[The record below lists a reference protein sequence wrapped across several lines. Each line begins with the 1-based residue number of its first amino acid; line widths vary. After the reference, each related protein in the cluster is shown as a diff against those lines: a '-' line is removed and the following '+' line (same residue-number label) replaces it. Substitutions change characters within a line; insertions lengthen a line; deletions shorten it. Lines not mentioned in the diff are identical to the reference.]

1 MTRTPMTDMTPISAD
16 LDLVA
21 SIMEDTGVMLLDR
34 FRRGGPT
41 KKKTGAG
48 LVTEADMLAEKM
60 LMTKLGKQFPG
71 SKFLAEES
79 GGETGPCERKWI
91 IDPLDGTSNF
101 AHGLPW
107 FCISVALEVGG
118 ELEMGWVYV
127 PVTHEM
133 FFAQRGKGASLN
145 GRPIRVSETREIE
158 DSVIATG
165 FYYFK
170 GDELDE
176 QVERFRKVQRKAL
189 GVRRAG
195 SAALDLAYTAAG
207 FFDGYW
213 EVGIQPW
220 DVAAGSLL
228 VKEAGGMV
236 TDLNA
241 GQDFV
246 YGRNIIA
253 TNQKIYH
260 NLLWLL

>member
-1 MTRTPMTDMTPISAD
+1 MTYFPNMTEEQSY
-16 LDLVA
+16 VA
-21 SIMEDTGVMLLDR
+21 SLIEDAGVMLLDR
-34 FRRGGPT
+34 FRRPMPS
-41 KKKTGAG
+41 KRKAGAG
-48 LVTEADMLAEKM
+48 LLTEADTMAEGS
-60 LMTKLGKQFPG
+60 LVTGLGKHFPK

-79 GGETGPCERKWI
+79 GGEMGPCEHKWI
-91 IDPLDGTSNF
+91 IDALDGTSNF

-107 FCISVALEVGG
+107 FAISVALEVRGD
-118 ELEMGWVYV
+118 LESGWVYV
-127 PVTHEM
+127 PATKEM
-133 FFAQRGKGASLN
+133 FFAHKGKGAFLN
-145 GRPIRVSETREIE
+145 GKPIRVSETKELE
-158 DSVIATG
+158 DCVISTG

-176 QVERFRKVQRKAL
+176 QVERFKKVQKVCL

-195 SAALDLAYTAAG
+195 SAAMDLAYTAAG

-220 DVAAGSLL
+220 DVAAGALL

-241 GQDFV
+241 GQGFV

-253 TNQKIYH
+253 TNQKIY
-260 NLLWLL
+260 NKLLWLL

>member
-1 MTRTPMTDMTPISAD
+1 MTDITPISPEQEF
-16 LDLVA
+16 VA
-21 SIMEDTGVMLLDR
+21 SLLEDTGVMLMDR
-34 FRRGGPT
+34 FRHVLPS
-41 KKKTGAG
+41 KKKAGAG
-48 LVTEADMLAEKM
+48 LVTEADTLAEKM
-60 LMTKLGKQFPG
+60 LITNLGKQFPG

-79 GGETGPCERKWI
+79 GGEHGPCERKWI

-107 FCISVALEVGG
+107 FAVSVALEVRG

-127 PVTHEM
+127 PATHEM
-133 FFAQRGKGASLN
+133 FFAQKGKGALLN

-220 DVAAGSLL
+220 DVAAGALL

-241 GQDFV
+241 GQCFV

-260 NLLWLL
+260 KLLWLL